1 VQTKLLNAVAAVF
14 AVVVLAVLAS
24 SAYGAFTGGTS
35 AVAGSNTVESGAIT
49 VTMKDLAF
57 RAGTRTIATG
67 STVTWKNGDGPT
79 HTVTAT
85 DKSFG
90 AQELAQGKSYAH
102 TFASAGK
109 HAYYCSIH
117 PFMKGTI
124 TVVAPY
130 GTG

>member
-1 VQTKLLNAVAAVF
+1 MQAKLLNAVAAVF
-14 AVVVLAVLAS
+14 AVVVLVLLAY

-35 AVAGSNTVESGAIT
+35 AVAGSGTLESGSIT
-49 VTMKDLAF
+49 VTIKDLAF
-57 RAGTRTIATG
+57 RDGTRTIATG
-67 STVTWKNGDGPT
+67 TTVTWTNRDGTT

-90 AQELAQGKSYAH
+90 APELAPGKTYAH
-102 TFASAGK
+102 TFASVGK

-117 PFMKGTI
+117 PFMKGTV
-124 TVVAPY
+124 TVAARY

>member
-1 VQTKLLNAVAAVF
+1 MQAKLLNAVAAVF
-14 AVVVLAVLAS
+14 AVVVLVLLAY

-35 AVAGSNTVESGAIT
+35 AVAGSGPLESGSVT
-49 VTMKDLAF
+49 VTTKDLAF
-57 RAGTRTIATG
+57 RDGTRTIATG
-67 STVTWKNGDGPT
+67 STVTWKNRDGTT

-85 DKSFG
+85 DKTFG
-90 AQELAQGKSYAH
+90 AEELPPGKTYAH
-102 TFASAGK
+102 TFASVGK

>member
-1 VQTKLLNAVAAVF
+1 MQAKLLNAVAAVF
-14 AVVVLAVLAS
+14 AVVVLVLLAY

-35 AVAGSNTVESGAIT
+35 AVAGSGPLESGSIT
-49 VTMKDLAF
+49 VTTKDLAF
-57 RAGTRTIATG
+57 RDGTRTIATG
-67 STVTWKNGDGPT
+67 STVTWTNRDGTT

-85 DKSFG
+85 DKTFG
-90 AQELAQGKSYAH
+90 AQELAPGKTYAH
-102 TFASAGK
+102 TFASVGK

-130 GTG
+130 GSG